1 MDIEQPSGHP
11 MANAVAPVWPRIDSA
26 QLQRLVDHAGQ
37 GAQWAENGNQSM
49 TRAIEIWDY
58 SWKGRSGEA
67 ARQEA
72 TAIRSV
78 GEDTQRWYNAW
89 KPKFRDAAGETVAF
103 KKALNSLF
111 EQGRAEYDAL
121 PNNNAIGQARQAL
134 IVKYTGLAK
143 EIQDFYVAKAAEI
156 AAKTPKPVDT
166 SRLTGP
172 GADTHSPNGSNDEGR
187 HRVQAMDHTSPKH
200 SGADK
205 DADPENAPKAG
216 SKELGDQDHKAQHK
230 AGGDDQTT
238 DHAKEKLDDNLR
250 DSADRLVQH
259 KLSGDDIQQ
268 PGSQQPGVGSAAGQG
283 LTPLTSAMQSMSPGG
298 GGGSPA
304 SAMGGL
310 SSLSS
315 GFNPGQGLHGAG
327 QAGSGAMRPAAM
339 STSPLTSMTQ
349 GFGSGLTSGMSATSS
364 GGGFPAQAAQSAGLT
379 PAQQVASHFIG
390 PTSPPAAAAV
400 PPAAVNP
407 AVAAPPAPPAQA
419 GAAGPVGGTGMLGPY
434 STPTGGGSGGVA
446 AAGAAGGAASA
457 GGGGGA
463 APGGSSSSGAATL
476 APVPPPDERVSTPAR
491 PGKNPDLVLAESV
504 VADLVRGAPMSV
516 SEWAVSVIRTAAG
529 PQVVVAGNV
538 AGGSFIPQGVF
549 LPSGARLAATDPSL
563 PANWWL
569 PFMGWPRPV
578 DILLEHFDRLT
589 QAVHGV
595 TLAAIATTTALDR
608 LPGHV
613 RVPYGVVARQDVTGR
628 APVLDGGHQHRLA
641 TFDPSLLGRVKALR
655 PDIAFN
661 TAAGLTR
668 AVIDAAQEAT
678 EKAGDAPPLYHAD
691 DREILDLVSKE
702 AATQQDWAKY
712 TATAY
717 EADVAPST
725 YATHSYDD
733 QPETQREREAYWVR
747 FRRARVMEMVSCWE
761 KMPPSLP
768 DVVYAAIHAGF
779 QPAQIIMQAE
789 QIQQSGG
796 QS

>member
-1 MDIEQPSGHP
+1 MEIEQPSGHP
-11 MANAVAPVWPRIDSA
+11 MATTVAAAWPSINAADLKRKADAI
-26 QLQRLVDHAGQ
+26 RQ
-37 GAQWAENGNQSM
+37 GAAAMAAGNEKM
-49 TRAIEIWDY
+49 
-58 SWKGRSGEA
+58 RSGINQYEQSWQGESGRAALGEA
-67 ARQEA
+67 RG
-72 TAIRSV
+72 ILGV
-78 GEDTQRWYNAW
+78 GEDGNRWKLGWARIFDEASGMTTSL
-89 KPKFRDAAGETVAF
+89 KTVLRDIYE
-103 KKALNSLF
+103 
-111 EQGRAEYDAL
+111 EGRSAYDAL
-121 PNNNAIGQARQAL
+121 PNNAGITQAREAL
-134 IVKYTGLAK
+134 KAIYT
-143 EIQDFYVAKAAEI
+143 AKAAEAHAEYTVQATGL
-156 AAKTPKPVDT
+156 AARAPKPVDMSKLGT
-166 SRLTGP
+166 TGN
-172 GADTHSPNGSNDEGR
+172 GQRQTNGSTKDGR
-187 HRVQAMDHTSPKH
+187 HRVQPMDHSSGPKDGG
-200 SGADK
+200 SEGDK
-205 DADPENAPKAG
+205 PSVN
-216 SKELGDQDHKAQHK
+216 SKPGQLD
-230 AGGDDQTT
+230 
-238 DHAKEKLDDNLR
+238 DHAKERKPDGGEKSDDDDKGKSDLLKKHV
-250 DSADRLVQH
+250 DSGHAIEQ
-259 KLSGDDIQQ
+259 KTT
-268 PGSQQPGVGSAAGQG
+268 GSESTTGNTGQPGVGSAAGQG
-283 LTPLTSAMQSMSPGG
+283 LTPLTSAVQSMGSGG

-327 QAGSGAMRPAAM
+327 QAGSGAVRPAAM
-339 STSPLTSMTQ
+339 SSSPLSSMTQ
-349 GFGSGLTSGMSATSS
+349 GFGSGLSSGMSASSS
-364 GGGFPAQAAQSAGLT
+364 GGGFPAQAAQATGLT

-390 PTSPPAAAAV
+390 PTSPPAAAAA

-407 AVAAPPAPPAQA
+407 AVAAPPAPPAPA
-419 GAAGPVGGTGMLGPY
+419 GAAGPAGGTGMLGPY
-434 STPTGGGSGGVA
+434 STPTGGGSAGVA

-457 GGGGGA
+457 GAGGGA
-463 APGGSSSSGAATL
+463 APGGSTSSGAATL

-712 TATAY
+712 TAMAY

-747 FRRARVMEMVSCWE
+747 FRRARVMELVSCWE

-779 QPAQIIMQAE
+779 QPAQIITQAE

>member
-1 MDIEQPSGHP
+1 M
-11 MANAVAPVWPRIDSA
+11 
-26 QLQRLVDHAGQ
+26 
-37 GAQWAENGNQSM
+37 
-49 TRAIEIWDY
+49 
-58 SWKGRSGEA
+58 
-67 ARQEA
+67 
-72 TAIRSV
+72 
-78 GEDTQRWYNAW
+78 
-89 KPKFRDAAGETVAF
+89 
-103 KKALNSLF
+103 
-111 EQGRAEYDAL
+111 
-121 PNNNAIGQARQAL
+121 
-134 IVKYTGLAK
+134 
-143 EIQDFYVAKAAEI
+143 
-156 AAKTPKPVDT
+156 
-166 SRLTGP
+166 
-172 GADTHSPNGSNDEGR
+172 GS
-187 HRVQAMDHTSPKH
+187 
-200 SGADK
+200 
-205 DADPENAPKAG
+205 
-216 SKELGDQDHKAQHK
+216 
-230 AGGDDQTT
+230 
-238 DHAKEKLDDNLR
+238 
-250 DSADRLVQH
+250 
-259 KLSGDDIQQ
+259 
-268 PGSQQPGVGSAAGQG
+268 
-283 LTPLTSAMQSMSPGG
+283 GG

-315 GFNPGQGLHGAG
+315 GFNPGQGLHGVG

-364 GGGFPAQAAQSAGLT
+364 GGGFPAQAAQSTGLT
-379 PAQQVASHFIG
+379 PAQQVASHFIA
-390 PTSPPAAAAV
+390 PPAAAAV
-400 PPAAVNP
+400 PQAAVNP
-407 AVAAPPAPPAQA
+407 AVAAPPAPPAPA

-434 STPTGGGSGGVA
+434 STPTGGGSAGVA

-476 APVPPPDERVSTPAR
+476 APVPPPDERVSPPAR

-768 DVVYAAIHAGF
+768 DVVYTAIHAGF
-779 QPAQIIMQAE
+779 QPAQIITQAE
-789 QIQQSGG
+789 QIQQAGG

>member
-1 MDIEQPSGHP
+1 
-11 MANAVAPVWPRIDSA
+11 
-26 QLQRLVDHAGQ
+26 
-37 GAQWAENGNQSM
+37 
-49 TRAIEIWDY
+49 
-58 SWKGRSGEA
+58 
-67 ARQEA
+67 
-72 TAIRSV
+72 
-78 GEDTQRWYNAW
+78 
-89 KPKFRDAAGETVAF
+89 
-103 KKALNSLF
+103 
-111 EQGRAEYDAL
+111 
-121 PNNNAIGQARQAL
+121 
-134 IVKYTGLAK
+134 
-143 EIQDFYVAKAAEI
+143 
-156 AAKTPKPVDT
+156 
-166 SRLTGP
+166 
-172 GADTHSPNGSNDEGR
+172 
-187 HRVQAMDHTSPKH
+187 
-200 SGADK
+200 
-205 DADPENAPKAG
+205 
-216 SKELGDQDHKAQHK
+216 
-230 AGGDDQTT
+230 
-238 DHAKEKLDDNLR
+238 
-250 DSADRLVQH
+250 
-259 KLSGDDIQQ
+259 
-268 PGSQQPGVGSAAGQG
+268 
-283 LTPLTSAMQSMSPGG
+283 
-298 GGGSPA
+298 
-304 SAMGGL
+304 
-310 SSLSS
+310 
-315 GFNPGQGLHGAG
+315 
-327 QAGSGAMRPAAM
+327 
-339 STSPLTSMTQ
+339 
-349 GFGSGLTSGMSATSS
+349 
-364 GGGFPAQAAQSAGLT
+364 
-379 PAQQVASHFIG
+379 
-390 PTSPPAAAAV
+390 
-400 PPAAVNP
+400 
-407 AVAAPPAPPAQA
+407 
-419 GAAGPVGGTGMLGPY
+419 MLGPY
-434 STPTGGGSGGVA
+434 STPTGGGSAGVA
-446 AAGAAGGAASA
+446 ASAAAGGAASA
-457 GGGGGA
+457 GAGGGS

>member
-1 MDIEQPSGHP
+1 MVTDQPTGHP
-11 MANAVAPVWPRIDSA
+11 VAAAVAPFWPHISENTLQTASNQA
-26 QLQRLVDHAGQ
+26 QARSSVVGERNDAL
-37 GAQWAENGNQSM
+37 
-49 TRAIEIWDY
+49 
-58 SWKGRSGEA
+58 GRSATRLESAWRGESGTA
-67 ARQEA
+67 AIDATRQ
-72 TAIRSV
+72 IKLV
-78 GEDTQRWYNAW
+78 GDDFETWER
-89 KPKFRDAAGETVAF
+89 KMTLKFRSGVGILTAF
-103 KKALNSLF
+103 KKALRDLF
-111 EQGRAEYDAL
+111 ERGKAEYDSL
-121 PNNNAIGQARQAL
+121 PQNNALAQAQRAVIAKYLAEAEGIQSYYIGQAAEQAL
-134 IVKYTGLAK
+134 PIPPPDIAK
-143 EIQDFYVAKAAEI
+143 LPRI
-156 AAKTPKPVDT
+156 TPRSGNVST
-166 SRLTGP
+166 NGT
-172 GADTHSPNGSNDEGR
+172 SPNNGRVRAMGHESTGGSDEVSGG
-187 HRVQAMDHTSPKH
+187 QGDALEKKPKVTGH
-200 SGADK
+200 DS
-205 DADPENAPKAG
+205 
-216 SKELGDQDHKAQHK
+216 KAQHGTEGD
-230 AGGDDQTT
+230 AGDKNSPDNDLVHKKVETKHDPMGQHGTEGDAGTNQ
-238 DHAKEKLDDNLR
+238 
-250 DSADRLVQH
+250 
-259 KLSGDDIQQ
+259 G
-268 PGSQQPGVGSAAGQG
+268 QPGVGSATGQG

-315 GFNPGQGLHGAG
+315 GFNPAQGLHGAG
-327 QAGSGAMRPAAM
+327 QAGSGAVRPAAM
-339 STSPLTSMTQ
+339 SSSPLTSMTQ
-349 GFGSGLTSGMSATSS
+349 GFGSGLSSGMSATSS
-364 GGGFPAQAAQSAGLT
+364 GGGFPAQAAQSTGLT

-390 PTSPPAAAAV
+390 PTSPPAAAA
-400 PPAAVNP
+400 PTPAAVNP
-407 AVAAPPAPPAQA
+407 AMSAPPAPPAQP

-434 STPTGGGSGGVA
+434 STPTGGGSAGVA
-446 AAGAAGGAASA
+446 AAGAAGGAGSA
-457 GGGGGA
+457 GAGGGA
-463 APGGSSSSGAATL
+463 APGGSTSSGAATL

-661 TAAGLTR
+661 AAAGLTR

-712 TATAY
+712 TAVAY

-747 FRRARVMEMVSCWE
+747 FRRARVMELVSCWE

-779 QPAQIIMQAE
+779 QPAQIITQAE